1 MCMDVWMYMD
11 GCGCIWICIDVY
23 VYGCIWICIDVYG
36 CVWMSMDV
44 CETKERTC

>member
-1 MCMDVWMYMD
+1 MCLN
-11 GCGCIWICIDVY
+11 

-36 CVWMSMDV
+36 CVWIYMDV